1 MGIEGGRSAA
11 ERFSER
17 SMRGGG
23 IMELILTGA
32 ERTIL
37 RETMEKAIDD
47 LLMEIAHTDKRKMR
61 DQLKEREEVMRGI
74 LARLS
79 AGERAA

>member
-1 MGIEGGRSAA
+1 
-11 ERFSER
+11 
-17 SMRGGG
+17 
-23 IMELILTGA
+23 MELTLTGA

-47 LLMEIAHTDKRKMR
+47 LLMEIARTDTRKMR
-61 DQLKEREEVMRGI
+61 DQLKEREEVMKGI

>member
-1 MGIEGGRSAA
+1 
-11 ERFSER
+11 
-17 SMRGGG
+17 
-23 IMELILTGA
+23 MELVLTGP

-37 RETMEKAIDD
+37 RETLEKAIDV
-47 LLMEIAHTDKRKMR
+47 LLMEIARTDKRKMR
-61 DQLKEREEVMRGI
+61 EQLKDREEVMRGI